1 MVEPLPGKKSLFSIS
16 LLMQLENAVKFH
28 FNYATPN
35 IGQAEEYLPQ
45 AKRPTKKRAVTAY
58 ADVVAHLRRGKQRNV
73 VPMEAPGSGNSTGP
87 RTLRFTPQTT
97 PLSRQTTIELDFD
110 D

>member
-1 MVEPLPGKKSLFSIS
+1 MCLYSTS

-35 IGQAEEYLPQ
+35 IGQAEENLPQ
-45 AKRPTKKRAVTAY
+45 AKRFTKKRAVTAY
-58 ADVVAHLRRGKQRNV
+58 ADVVAHLKRGKQRNV